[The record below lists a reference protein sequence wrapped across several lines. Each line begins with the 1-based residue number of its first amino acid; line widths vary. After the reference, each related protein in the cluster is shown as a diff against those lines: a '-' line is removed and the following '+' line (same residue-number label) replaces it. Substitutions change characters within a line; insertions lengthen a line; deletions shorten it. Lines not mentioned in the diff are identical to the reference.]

1 MRRTPLFVALA
12 ALAAAACEDSTPVP
26 IGPDGELAI
35 SGTYAA
41 SPGEG
46 GEFGAILF
54 RVAPTD
60 AGPLAVPLVVLVALF
75 ALASLSPSIRAV
87 RTDPCE
93 TLRCE

>member
-1 MRRTPLFVALA
+1 M
-12 ALAAAACEDSTPVP
+12 
-26 IGPDGELAI
+26 
-35 SGTYAA
+35 
-41 SPGEG
+41 
-46 GEFGAILF
+46 
-54 RVAPTD
+54 APTD